1 MKQVRDKLY
10 VCSVVDLP
18 WRFLAIASNETWNY
32 ECFCCLKSVTMEEK
46 LRFCHLNIFFLLLFP
61 IGSRLS
67 TVEDLVVDVCKAQNT
82 WLKLA
87 DGWKGF
93 RKSCWNHVKK
103 RIKIWFIILCYNCC
117 AFCVLSLA
125 SDCQFCNRHPNSPRT
140 NFYTWRDRNFIRVIL
155 QLSPCL
161 TCSLLKG
168 HLHIF
173 SQLPI
178 HYPVYLLNVFSDH
191 SEAIIKCRFI
201 IIWYRL
207 WLHNKNSGLCVNF
220 CYATYHLPPKSYS

>member
-1 MKQVRDKLY
+1 MSVKPKIHGWNLLMGGRD
-10 VCSVVDLP
+10 SGNH
-18 WRFLAIASNETWNY
+18 AETM
-32 ECFCCLKSVTMEEK
+32 LKKESKFGLSFSVTIAVHSV
-46 LRFCHLNIFFLLLFP
+46 FWVLLQIVNFA
-61 IGSRLS
+61 I
-67 TVEDLVVDVCKAQNT
+67 DKAT
-82 WLKLA
+82 SIPRPK
-87 DGWKGF
+87 
-93 RKSCWNHVKK
+93 
-103 RIKIWFIILCYNCC
+103 
-117 AFCVLSLA
+117 
-125 SDCQFCNRHPNSPRT
+125 SPRT

-220 CYATYHLPPKSYS
+220 CYATYNLPPKSYS